1 MFSRRIQITFE
12 QKFANVYDVAPK
24 VRIAGAEFSTVDAA
38 SLKLNFV
45 PKLELNT
52 DYKMEIQSDSVIVL
66 SLQPGKT

>member
-1 MFSRRIQITFE
+1 M
-12 QKFANVYDVAPK
+12 YDVAPK